1 MTVSVLHLD
10 KYISDLIASLTQRWN
25 AVTALVLDLEE
36 CTPHLVASL
45 QVFNLPTILSFS
57 AGEETARAIGCPT
70 GKGLT
75 EILQNL
81 VATPGLT
88 QGHAAPR
95 LVIPCMPV
103 HDLLIWNQ
111 IDRAYLRCDKSV
123 TKCCTFQGLPVRL
136 RVVLYLQY

>member
-10 KYISDLIASLTQRWN
+10 ECTPDLIASLTQRWN

-75 EILQNL
+75 DILQTL
-81 VATPGLT
+81 VASPGLA
-88 QGHAAPR
+88 GAHAAPR
-95 LVIPCMPV
+95 LVT
-103 HDLLIWNQ
+103 
-111 IDRAYLRCDKSV
+111 S
-123 TKCCTFQGLPVRL
+123 LPTIS
-136 RVVLYLQY
+136 